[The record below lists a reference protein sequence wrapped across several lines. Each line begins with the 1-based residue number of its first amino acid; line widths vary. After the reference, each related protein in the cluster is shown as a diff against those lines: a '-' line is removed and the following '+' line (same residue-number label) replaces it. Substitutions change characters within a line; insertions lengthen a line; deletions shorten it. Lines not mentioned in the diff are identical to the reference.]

1 MDFNAPN
8 DFEYGGG
15 KPDAYESADGTWFFG
30 TLAKQGG
37 STGPLKLIIWHV
49 AANGTLINT
58 WADSGV
64 IGQGGLKLQGN
75 GRLDAEGYLGFG
87 DNQTMRA
94 IPVPNWKTHAIGGGT
109 ALTPR
114 YVNALNRLCAWLGI

>member
-1 MDFNAPN
+1 MDFNAPS

-15 KPDAYESADGTWFFG
+15 KPDAYESADGSWFFG

-37 STGPLKLIIWHV
+37 STGPLKLIVWHV
-49 AANGTLINT
+49 SPTGVLLST
-58 WADSGV
+58 WLDSGV

-94 IPVPNWKTHAIGGGT
+94 IPVPGWMPHATGGSV
-109 ALTPR
+109 ALPTR
-114 YVNALNRLCAWLGI
+114 YVTALNRLCAWFGI